1 MEFISLDTKKKIIL
15 AYLNDQAPKK
25 IASDFNISVED
36 VSGVINEWTGGYIT
50 ILKNETEIAEELK
63 ELARLIKDKNLSLEE
78 LTLGYFYYSIF
89 QDLEKTKVIKL
100 INELKNISEDKR
112 IELYSMAERLLN
124 FSKYKNIDFVQIPIA
139 LEEMVEKGKALNK
152 EIKEKESILLNL
164 KKELDKLELEKEK
177 LSNEVKKL
185 YEELNFAKNFREN
198 MIKLNV
204 SESKLTEFM
213 EAIVHSRYNIQYLEA
228 MYSAIKNMRLKN
240 MDIDQFLKLT
250 DYLDSLT
257 NLGLSVSFIKD
268 VKEELEAQDID
279 FETYINESS
288 KYVKNKIN
296 YLKEIEELKKEH
308 KNLENQIRAMR
319 NEIKEYFKKVKP
331 KMK

>member
-1 MEFISLDTKKKIIL
+1 MEYISLDTKKKIII
-15 AYLNDQAPKK
+15 AYLDDQSPKK
-25 IASDFNISVED
+25 IASDFNISVEE
-36 VSGVINEWTGGYIT
+36 VSGVIDEWTRGYIT
-50 ILKNETEIAEELK
+50 IFKNETEIAEELK

-100 INELKNISEDKR
+100 INELKDISEDKR

-124 FSKYKNIDFVQIPIA
+124 FSKYKNIDFIQIPIA

-152 EIKEKESILLNL
+152 EIKEKESTLLNL
-164 KKELDKLELEKEK
+164 KKELDNLELENVNV
-177 LSNEVKKL
+177 SNEVKKL
-185 YEELNFAKNFREN
+185 YAELNFAKNFREN
-198 MIKLNV
+198 MTKLNV

-213 EAIVHSRYNIQYLEA
+213 ETIVHSRYNIQYLES

-240 MDIDQFLKLT
+240 MDTDQFLKLT

-257 NLGLSVSFIKD
+257 NLGFSVSFLKEMKD
-268 VKEELEAQDID
+268 ELEAQDID
-279 FETYINESS
+279 FKTYIDEAN
-288 KYVKNKIN
+288 KYMKSKIN

-308 KNLENQIRAMR
+308 KNLENQMRAMR
-319 NEIKEYFKKVKP
+319 SELKDYFKKVKP